1 MNVGFVGLGKMGS
14 AMATRLLAAGHAL
27 TVYNRT
33 PEKSEAL
40 RESGAQVA
48 DRVSEVCDADVVV
61 TMVADDRALR
71 DIALGSGG
79 LLPNLRKGSVHLS
92 MSTISV
98 DLANELSEAHAS
110 AGQQFVSAPVFG
122 RPEAAAAGK
131 LFIIAA
137 GAADTMKSIDPL
149 LSAMGQLTLPISDL
163 PRDASLVK
171 IAGNFLIVSM
181 TEALGEAAAL
191 VRKGGVPAQ
200 TFVDAMTSTIF
211 NVPIY
216 KNYGAVI
223 AAEKFSP
230 PGFAA
235 PLGLKDIGLAL
246 QAAEALR
253 VPMPLGDLLSDRLK
267 RLVAQGGEQLD
278 LTALAKLSAEDAGLR

>member
-71 DIALGSGG
+71 DIAFGSGG

-98 DLANELSEAHAS
+98 DLANELSEAHAN

-122 RPEAAAAGK
+122 RPEAAVAGK

-149 LSAMGQLTLPISDL
+149 LSAMGQLTLPISEL
-163 PRDASLVK
+163 PRDANLVK

-267 RLVAQGGEQLD
+267 RLVAHGGEQLD